1 MCRVARAL
9 EVAARRRTGPKA
21 VTIFTDLQAAMAR
34 IASEEPGP
42 TQEYARQARK
52 WIAKLRERDRK
63 VRIEFWW
70 CPANSGVA
78 GNK

>member
-63 VRIEFWW
+63 VRIEFQW

>member
-1 MCRVARAL
+1 
-9 EVAARRRTGPKA
+9 
-21 VTIFTDLQAAMAR
+21 MAR

-63 VRIEFWW
+63 VRIEFQWR
-70 CPANSGVA
+70 PANSGVA